1 VDNLNHLIFN
11 KEELEEFKMMR
22 FMERKKEYKTHKDM
36 ITNIEKLEKD
46 KNLTY
51 DSLDSITQ
59 RFFLE
64 KAQEQYKKDYAA
76 SDDDIKNIE
85 VATIL

>member
-1 VDNLNHLIFN
+1 MDNLNHLIFN
-11 KEELEEFKMMR
+11 KEEFDEFKMMR

-51 DSLDSITQ
+51 DSLDGITQ

-64 KAQEQYKKDYAA
+64 KAREQYKKDYAA